1 MATVKM
7 LLSDSTLSNIS
18 DQITRINDTKLS
30 GFHARVGESTNGR
43 KTVRVALYLNYRL
56 GGAKGKQRNYHL
68 GYYGERDLKQVRK

>member
-30 GFHARVGESTNGR
+30 GF
-43 KTVRVALYLNYRL
+43 
-56 GGAKGKQRNYHL
+56 
-68 GYYGERDLKQVRK
+68 